1 MPMLIIFFVTRK
13 WSEGEDFHIFWKSHK
28 KQKEGFTVSLENS
41 FLEKPKETKGDK
53 IKLSNW
59 HPAAF
64 LGLGNFIWKQCLHH
78 WCTRVVLLNLTSLHK
93 PHCPFSMLQTIIQSR
108 QHADYELLKKAFKN
122 SGKNLAFLSI
132 SSCFCLVFNIYLFA
146 TSKLKSAVLLN
157 YVSKGSNRSNV
168 F

>member
-108 QHADYELLKKAFKN
+108 QHADYELKRLLKIPAKIWHFCRYLHVFA
-122 SGKNLAFLSI
+122 LFLTYI
-132 SSCFCLVFNIYLFA
+132 FLQL
-146 TSKLKSAVLLN
+146 
-157 YVSKGSNRSNV
+157 RS
-168 F
+168 